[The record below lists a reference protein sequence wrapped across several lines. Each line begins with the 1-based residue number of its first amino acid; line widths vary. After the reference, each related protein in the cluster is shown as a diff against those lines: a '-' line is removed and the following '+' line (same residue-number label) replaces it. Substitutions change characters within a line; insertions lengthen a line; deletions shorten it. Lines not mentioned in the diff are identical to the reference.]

1 MTAKAPRAYA
11 HARILARKAQLLG
24 AREGALLLTAANP
37 PAALAALGGDPFEKL
52 LRIYELAIRTYR
64 APIFRALLGL
74 HEIENVKLLW
84 RAAANDRG
92 HAAVQ
97 RLWLPLGAL
106 ATVEMPRDVLSP
118 RGVAEHL
125 AATPYGTIAK
135 SVLRSGAGDAAFDRW
150 ARQRVLDEAK
160 RLPKAE
166 ALTRAIID
174 HVILSR
180 ADGEGSRRPRSFAS
194 LRMTRAFAAAPFLL
208 APAVAV
214 VLLAEAEVRAVRAIV
229 ERGGDAS
236 LDDAV
241 MRVVAQSQMGGA

>member
-1 MTAKAPRAYA
+1 VTAKAPRAYA

-24 AREGALLLTAANP
+24 AREGALLLAAADP
-37 PAALAALGGDPFEKL
+37 PAALAAFGGDPFEKL

-125 AATPYGTIAK
+125 AATPYGAIAK

-166 ALTRAIID
+166 ALTREMIESGRV
-174 HVILSR
+174 HR
-180 ADGEGSRRPRSFAS
+180 
-194 LRMTRAFAAAPFLL
+194 RAFIGTPFLL

-214 VLLAEAEVRAVRAIV
+214 VLLAEAEVRAVRAIF
-229 ERGGDAS
+229 ERGSDAS